1 MHKIPQRSR
10 PHTQKKIFFAL
21 RICRHYYYSILTTH
35 SAVCH
40 QISNDHIA
48 ILFFLIDGKNSQFA
62 NKDVW
67 GKKLALLLLTCWK
80 IEINAWSKS
89 MVVYIVHTTYLSWPH
104 NFEIPTVVAW
114 ASETFLTPPKINNI
128 LLQDE

>member
-1 MHKIPQRSR
+1 MHKITQRSR
-10 PHTQKKIFFAL
+10 PHTKKKFLLLESADIATT
-21 RICRHYYYSILTTH
+21 SILTTH

-67 GKKLALLLLTCWK
+67 GKKLALLLCTCWK